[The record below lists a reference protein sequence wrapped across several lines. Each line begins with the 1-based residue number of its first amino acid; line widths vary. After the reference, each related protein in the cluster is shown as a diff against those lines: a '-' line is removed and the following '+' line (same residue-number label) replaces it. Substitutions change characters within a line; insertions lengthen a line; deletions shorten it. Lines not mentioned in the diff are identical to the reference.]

1 MYVYVC
7 MDLWLYMFVYI
18 CMWMCV
24 CLFVFFII
32 YMYKKK
38 CVLKIIHKVVNHQ
51 MYIIGILVC
60 GTYDNFQDKNHL
72 DRGFVWIFVCI
83 FVFLCE
89 GLCVFFVCRCECK
102 CLCCFVWV
110 FHVNIMFVC
119 LFIYQYNLNMNFK
132 LKFIVIV

>member
-1 MYVYVC
+1 MYGCVVIYVC
-7 MDLWLYMFVYI
+7 II

-32 YMYKKK
+32 YMYKKQ

-51 MYIIGILVC
+51 MYVIDILVC

-72 DRGFVWIFVCI
+72 DMGFVWIFVCI

-89 GLCVFFVCRCECK
+89 RLCVFFVCRCECK

-110 FHVNIMFVC
+110 FHVCVSCEYYVC
-119 LFIYQYNLNMNFK
+119 MFIYLFFN
-132 LKFIVIV
+132 II